1 MAWARGEVVLI
12 PFPFSDLSATKT
24 RPVVIV
30 STPKYHSV
38 RQELIL
44 VYLTSQISSPHPEF
58 DYLLADWQTAG
69 LLKPTLMQP
78 RLAIIRSELV
88 QHRVGRLT
96 RRDLAE
102 VDERLRRVLGL
113 VK

>member
-12 PFPFSDLSATKT
+12 PFPFSDLSASKT
-24 RPVVIV
+24 RLVVIG
-30 STPKYHSV
+30 STPKYHSI

-44 VYLTSQISSPHPEF
+44 AYLTSQISPQHPKF
-58 DYLLADWQTAG
+58 DYLLADWQAAG
-69 LLKPTLMQP
+69 LLRPTLMQP

-96 RRDLAE
+96 RRDLAK
-102 VDERLRRVLGL
+102 VDERLRGC
-113 VK
+113 